1 MLKFIVRIGR
11 IKMEKV
17 KVTYLGKSYLYPR
30 DITLEDISKDF
41 QKNYLETI
49 IMAEVNGRPC
59 ELNYKVTD
67 DVTVDFFDLTSPTG
81 NRVYE
86 SGLIF
91 VLEKACL
98 NMLNSEIEVKY
109 SIDKGIYIKT
119 YKKITKE
126 DLDKVS
132 REMKEIVKRNL
143 PIQKNLVN
151 RLEAIDYYKSTKS
164 YDKVNVLK
172 YSVNTNVN
180 LYRLMDIYNYFFSY
194 LPVSTG
200 ALKEFKLTYIDQNSF
215 VLRYPNIYYLNK
227 IPVYKHHDKLFNE
240 FKKYDEWSEKLGIE
254 NVSSLNNK
262 VTKGNVD
269 DIVLLS
275 ENIQNNSLFKISET
289 IYNNKKLKLILLAG
303 PSSSGKTTTSKKL
316 ELFLKGFGLNPIAI
330 SIDNYFVDRDKTP
343 ILPDGSYDFESLN
356 SINVELFNRNLKDL
370 LDGKEVTLPVYN
382 FITGKSE
389 LSDESI
395 KLGEKEILIVEGLHA
410 LNEELTYSIDKKNK
424 YKIYL
429 CPLTVLSLDNHN
441 RIRTTDNRLLRRIV
455 RDNRTRGYSASDTL
469 STWGKVREGEEKY
482 VFPFQDEAD
491 VIFNTSLIYELGV
504 LKTYAEPL
512 LYSVEENDPMY
523 KEAVRLLNLLKNIL
537 PISNDYIP
545 VDSIVREFIG
555 GGYFKL

>member
-1 MLKFIVRIGR
+1 
-11 IKMEKV
+11 MEKV
-17 KVTYLGKSYLYPR
+17 KVTYLGKSYMYPK

-41 QKNYLETI
+41 QENYSETI
-49 IMAEVNGRPC
+49 IMAEVNGRPY

-151 RLEAIDYYKSTKS
+151 RLEAIDYYKSTKN

-194 LPVSTG
+194 LPVNTG

-343 ILPDGSYDFESLN
+343 RLPDGSYDFESLN

-512 LYSVEENDPMY
+512 LYSVEESDPMY

>member
-1 MLKFIVRIGR
+1 
-11 IKMEKV
+11 MEKV
-17 KVTYLGKSYLYPR
+17 KVTYLGKSYMYPK

-41 QKNYLETI
+41 QENYSETI
-49 IMAEVNGRPC
+49 IMAEVNGRPY

-151 RLEAIDYYKSTKS
+151 RLEAIEYYKSTKS

-275 ENIQNNSLFKISET
+275 ENIQNNSLFKIAET

-343 ILPDGSYDFESLN
+343 RLPDGSYDFESLN
-356 SINVELFNRNLKDL
+356 SINVELFNKNLKDL

-410 LNEELTYSIDKKNK
+410 LNEELTYSIDRKNK

-469 STWGKVREGEEKY
+469 SSWGKVREGEEKY

-512 LYSVEENDPMY
+512 LYSVEESDPMY

-545 VDSIVREFIG
+545 VDSIVREFVG

>member
-1 MLKFIVRIGR
+1 
-11 IKMEKV
+11 MEKV

-41 QKNYLETI
+41 QKNYSETI

-98 NMLNSEIEVKY
+98 NMLNSEVEVKY

-132 REMKEIVKRNL
+132 REMKEIVKRDL

-151 RLEAIDYYKSTKS
+151 RLEAIDYYKSTKN

-254 NVSSLNNK
+254 NVSSLNSR

-269 DIVLLS
+269 DLVLLS
-275 ENIQNNSLFKISET
+275 ENIQNNSLFKIAET

-343 ILPDGSYDFESLN
+343 RLPDGSYDFESLN
-356 SINVELFNRNLKDL
+356 AINVELFNRNLKDL

-469 STWGKVREGEEKY
+469 SSWGKVREGEEKY

>member
-1 MLKFIVRIGR
+1 
-11 IKMEKV
+11 MEKV

-151 RLEAIDYYKSTKS
+151 RLEAIEYYKSTKS

-343 ILPDGSYDFESLN
+343 RLPDGSYDFESLN
-356 SINVELFNRNLKDL
+356 SINVELFNKNLKDL

-410 LNEELTYSIDKKNK
+410 LNEELTYSIDRKNK

-512 LYSVEENDPMY
+512 LYSVEESDPMY

>member
-1 MLKFIVRIGR
+1 
-11 IKMEKV
+11 MEKV

-151 RLEAIDYYKSTKS
+151 RLEAIEYYKSTKS

-441 RIRTTDNRLLRRIV
+441 RIRTTDNRLLRRII

>member
-1 MLKFIVRIGR
+1 
-11 IKMEKV
+11 MEKV
-17 KVTYLGKSYLYPR
+17 KVTYLGKSYMYPK

-41 QKNYLETI
+41 QENYSETI
-49 IMAEVNGRPC
+49 IMAEVNGRPY

-98 NMLNSEIEVKY
+98 NMINSEIEVKY

-119 YKKITKE
+119 HKKITKE

-151 RLEAIDYYKSTKS
+151 RLEAIEYYKSTKS

-262 VTKGNVD
+262 VTKGSVD

-275 ENIQNNSLFKISET
+275 ENIQNNSLFKIAET

-330 SIDNYFVDRDKTP
+330 SIDNYFLDRDKTP
-343 ILPDGSYDFESLN
+343 RLPDGSYDFESLN
-356 SINVELFNRNLKDL
+356 SINVELFNKNLKDL

-410 LNEELTYSIDKKNK
+410 LNEELTYSIDRKNK

-512 LYSVEENDPMY
+512 LYSVEESDPMY

>member
-1 MLKFIVRIGR
+1 
-11 IKMEKV
+11 MEKV

-151 RLEAIDYYKSTKS
+151 RLEAIDYYKSTKN

-356 SINVELFNRNLKDL
+356 SINVELFNKNLKDL

-410 LNEELTYSIDKKNK
+410 LNEELTYSIDRKNK

-512 LYSVEENDPMY
+512 LYSVEESDPMY

>member
-1 MLKFIVRIGR
+1 
-11 IKMEKV
+11 MEKV

-151 RLEAIDYYKSTKS
+151 RLEAIEYYKSTKS

-254 NVSSLNNK
+254 NVSSLNSR

-275 ENIQNNSLFKISET
+275 ENIQNNSLFRIAET

-356 SINVELFNRNLKDL
+356 SINVELFNKNLKDL

-410 LNEELTYSIDKKNK
+410 LNEELTYSIDRKNK

-469 STWGKVREGEEKY
+469 SSWGKVREGEEKY

-512 LYSVEENDPMY
+512 LYSVEESDPMY

>member
-1 MLKFIVRIGR
+1 
-11 IKMEKV
+11 MEKV

-151 RLEAIDYYKSTKS
+151 RLEAIEYYKSTKS

-275 ENIQNNSLFKISET
+275 ENIQNNSLFKIAET

-343 ILPDGSYDFESLN
+343 RLPDGSYDFESLN
-356 SINVELFNRNLKDL
+356 SINVELFNKNLKDL

-389 LSDESI
+389 LLDESI

-410 LNEELTYSIDKKNK
+410 LNEELTYSIDRKNK

-469 STWGKVREGEEKY
+469 STWSKVREGEEKY

>member
-1 MLKFIVRIGR
+1 
-11 IKMEKV
+11 MEKV
-17 KVTYLGKSYLYPR
+17 KVTYLGKSYMYPK

-41 QKNYLETI
+41 QDNYSETI
-49 IMAEVNGRPC
+49 IMAEVNGRPY

-119 YKKITKE
+119 HKKITKE

-151 RLEAIDYYKSTKS
+151 RLEAIEYYKSTKS

-262 VTKGNVD
+262 VTKGSVD

-275 ENIQNNSLFKISET
+275 ENIQNNSLFKIAET

-330 SIDNYFVDRDKTP
+330 SIDNYFLDRDKTP
-343 ILPDGSYDFESLN
+343 RLPDGSYDFESLN
-356 SINVELFNRNLKDL
+356 SINVELFNKNLKDL

-469 STWGKVREGEEKY
+469 SSWGKVREGEEKY

-512 LYSVEENDPMY
+512 LYSVEESDPMY

>member
-1 MLKFIVRIGR
+1 
-11 IKMEKV
+11 MEKV

-41 QKNYLETI
+41 QKNYSETI

-132 REMKEIVKRNL
+132 REMKEIVKRDL

-151 RLEAIDYYKSTKS
+151 RLEAIDYYKSTKN

-254 NVSSLNNK
+254 NVSSLNSR

-269 DIVLLS
+269 DLVLLS
-275 ENIQNNSLFKISET
+275 ENIQNNSLFKIAET

-343 ILPDGSYDFESLN
+343 RLPDGSYDFESLN
-356 SINVELFNRNLKDL
+356 AINVELFNRNLKDL

-469 STWGKVREGEEKY
+469 SSWGKVREGEEKY

-512 LYSVEENDPMY
+512 LYSVEESDSMY

>member
-1 MLKFIVRIGR
+1 
-11 IKMEKV
+11 MEKV

-151 RLEAIDYYKSTKS
+151 RLEAIDYYKSTKN

-254 NVSSLNNK
+254 NVSSLNSR

-269 DIVLLS
+269 DLVLLS
-275 ENIQNNSLFKISET
+275 ENIQNNSLFKIAET

-343 ILPDGSYDFESLN
+343 RLPDGSYDFESLN
-356 SINVELFNRNLKDL
+356 AINVELFNRNLKDL

-410 LNEELTYSIDKKNK
+410 LNEELTYSIDRKNK

-512 LYSVEENDPMY
+512 LYSVEESDPMY

>member
-1 MLKFIVRIGR
+1 
-11 IKMEKV
+11 MEKV
-17 KVTYLGKSYLYPR
+17 KVTYLGKSYMYPK

-41 QKNYLETI
+41 QDNYSETI
-49 IMAEVNGRPC
+49 IMAEVNGRPY

-119 YKKITKE
+119 HKKITKE

-151 RLEAIDYYKSTKS
+151 RLEAIEYYKSTKS

-275 ENIQNNSLFKISET
+275 ENIQNNSLFKIAET

-343 ILPDGSYDFESLN
+343 RLPDGSYDFESLN
-356 SINVELFNRNLKDL
+356 SINVELFNKNLKDL

-441 RIRTTDNRLLRRIV
+441 RIRTTDNRLLRRII

-512 LYSVEENDPMY
+512 LYSVEESDPMY

>member
-1 MLKFIVRIGR
+1 
-11 IKMEKV
+11 MEKV
-17 KVTYLGKSYLYPR
+17 KVTYLGKSYMYPK

-41 QKNYLETI
+41 QENYSETI
-49 IMAEVNGRPC
+49 IMAEVNGRPY

-132 REMKEIVKRNL
+132 REMKEIVKRDL

-151 RLEAIDYYKSTKS
+151 RLEAIDYYKSTKN

-275 ENIQNNSLFKISET
+275 ENIQNNSLFKIAET

-343 ILPDGSYDFESLN
+343 RLPDGSYDFESLN
-356 SINVELFNRNLKDL
+356 AINVELFNRNLKDL

-469 STWGKVREGEEKY
+469 SSWGKVREGEEKY

-512 LYSVEENDPMY
+512 LYSVEESDPMY

>member
-1 MLKFIVRIGR
+1 
-11 IKMEKV
+11 MEKV

-41 QKNYLETI
+41 QKNYSETI

-132 REMKEIVKRNL
+132 REMKEIVKRDL

-151 RLEAIDYYKSTKS
+151 RLEAIDYYKSTKN

-343 ILPDGSYDFESLN
+343 RLPDGSYDFESLN
-356 SINVELFNRNLKDL
+356 AINVELFNRNLKDL

-512 LYSVEENDPMY
+512 LYSVEESDPMY

>member
-1 MLKFIVRIGR
+1 
-11 IKMEKV
+11 MEKV
-17 KVTYLGKSYLYPR
+17 KVTYLGKSYMYPK

-41 QKNYLETI
+41 QDNYSETI
-49 IMAEVNGRPC
+49 IMAEVNGRPY

-119 YKKITKE
+119 HKKITKE

-151 RLEAIDYYKSTKS
+151 RLEAIEYYKSTKS

-262 VTKGNVD
+262 VTKGSVD

-275 ENIQNNSLFKISET
+275 ENIQNNSLFKIAET

-343 ILPDGSYDFESLN
+343 RLPDGSYDFESLN
-356 SINVELFNRNLKDL
+356 SINVELFNKNLKDL

-441 RIRTTDNRLLRRIV
+441 RIRTTDNRLLRRII

-512 LYSVEENDPMY
+512 LYSVEESDPMY

>member
-1 MLKFIVRIGR
+1 
-11 IKMEKV
+11 MEKV

-41 QKNYLETI
+41 QKNYSETI

-132 REMKEIVKRNL
+132 REMKEIVKRDL

-151 RLEAIDYYKSTKS
+151 RLEAIEYYKSTKS

-254 NVSSLNNK
+254 NVSSLNSR

-269 DIVLLS
+269 DLVLLS
-275 ENIQNNSLFKISET
+275 ENIQNNSLFKIAET

-343 ILPDGSYDFESLN
+343 RLPDGSYDFESLN
-356 SINVELFNRNLKDL
+356 AINVELFNRNLKDL

-469 STWGKVREGEEKY
+469 SSWGKVREGEEKY

-512 LYSVEENDPMY
+512 LYSVEESDPMY

>member
-1 MLKFIVRIGR
+1 
-11 IKMEKV
+11 MEKV
-17 KVTYLGKSYLYPR
+17 KVTYLGKSYMYPK

-41 QKNYLETI
+41 QENYSETI
-49 IMAEVNGRPC
+49 IMAEVNGRPY

-67 DVTVDFFDLTSPTG
+67 DVTVDFFDLTSSTG

-151 RLEAIDYYKSTKS
+151 RLEAIEYYKSTKS

-254 NVSSLNNK
+254 NVSSLNSR

-269 DIVLLS
+269 DLVLLS
-275 ENIQNNSLFKISET
+275 ENIQNNSLFKIAET

-343 ILPDGSYDFESLN
+343 RLPDGSYDFESLN
-356 SINVELFNRNLKDL
+356 AINVELFNRNLKDL

-469 STWGKVREGEEKY
+469 STWSKVREGEEKY

>member
-1 MLKFIVRIGR
+1 
-11 IKMEKV
+11 MEKV
-17 KVTYLGKSYLYPR
+17 KVTYLGKSYMYPK

-41 QKNYLETI
+41 QENYSETI
-49 IMAEVNGRPC
+49 IMAEVNGRPY

-67 DVTVDFFDLTSPTG
+67 DVTVDFFDLTSSTG

-151 RLEAIDYYKSTKS
+151 RLEAIEYYKSTKS

-262 VTKGNVD
+262 VTKGSVD

-275 ENIQNNSLFKISET
+275 ENIQNNSLFKIAET

-330 SIDNYFVDRDKTP
+330 SIDNYFLDRDKTP
-343 ILPDGSYDFESLN
+343 RLPDGSYDFESLN
-356 SINVELFNRNLKDL
+356 SINVELFNKNLKDL

-469 STWGKVREGEEKY
+469 STWSKVREGEEKY

-512 LYSVEENDPMY
+512 LYSVEESDPMY

>member
-1 MLKFIVRIGR
+1 
-11 IKMEKV
+11 MEKV

-132 REMKEIVKRNL
+132 REMKEIVKRDL

-151 RLEAIDYYKSTKS
+151 RLEAIDYYKSTKN

-289 IYNNKKLKLILLAG
+289 IYNNKKLKLILHAG

-330 SIDNYFVDRDKTP
+330 SIDNYFLDRDKTP

-356 SINVELFNRNLKDL
+356 SINVELFNKNLKDL

-410 LNEELTYSIDKKNK
+410 LNEELTYSIDRKNK

>member
-1 MLKFIVRIGR
+1 
-11 IKMEKV
+11 MEKV
-17 KVTYLGKSYLYPR
+17 KVTYLGKSYMYPK

-41 QKNYLETI
+41 QDNYSETI
-49 IMAEVNGRPC
+49 IMAEVNGRPY

-132 REMKEIVKRNL
+132 REMKEIVKRDL

-151 RLEAIDYYKSTKS
+151 RLEAIDYYKSTKN

-262 VTKGNVD
+262 VTKGSVD

-275 ENIQNNSLFKISET
+275 ENIQNNSLFKIAET

-343 ILPDGSYDFESLN
+343 RLPDGSYDFESLN
-356 SINVELFNRNLKDL
+356 AINVELFNRNLKDL

-441 RIRTTDNRLLRRIV
+441 RIRTTDNRLLRRII

-512 LYSVEENDPMY
+512 LYSVEESDPMY

>member
-1 MLKFIVRIGR
+1 
-11 IKMEKV
+11 MEKV
-17 KVTYLGKSYLYPR
+17 KVTYLGKSYMYPK

-41 QKNYLETI
+41 QENYSETI
-49 IMAEVNGRPC
+49 IMAEVNGRPY

-67 DVTVDFFDLTSPTG
+67 DVTVDFFDLTSSTG

-151 RLEAIDYYKSTKS
+151 RLEAIEYYKSTKS

-275 ENIQNNSLFKISET
+275 ENIQNNSLFKIAET

-343 ILPDGSYDFESLN
+343 RLPDGSYDFESLN
-356 SINVELFNRNLKDL
+356 SINVELFNKNLKDL

-410 LNEELTYSIDKKNK
+410 LNEELTYSIDRKNK

-512 LYSVEENDPMY
+512 LYSVEESDPMY

>member
-1 MLKFIVRIGR
+1 
-11 IKMEKV
+11 MEKV
-17 KVTYLGKSYLYPR
+17 KVTYLGKSYMYPK

-41 QKNYLETI
+41 QENYSETI
-49 IMAEVNGRPC
+49 IMAEVNGRPY

-119 YKKITKE
+119 HKKITKE

-151 RLEAIDYYKSTKS
+151 RLEAIEYYKSTKS

-215 VLRYPNIYYLNK
+215 ILRYPNIYYLNK

-262 VTKGNVD
+262 VTKGSVD

-275 ENIQNNSLFKISET
+275 ENIQNNSLFKIAET

-343 ILPDGSYDFESLN
+343 RLPDGSYDFESLN
-356 SINVELFNRNLKDL
+356 SINVELFNKNLKDL

-410 LNEELTYSIDKKNK
+410 LNEELTYSIDRKNK

-469 STWGKVREGEEKY
+469 SSWGKVREGEEKY

-512 LYSVEENDPMY
+512 LYSVEESDPMY

-545 VDSIVREFIG
+545 VDSIVREFVG

>member
-1 MLKFIVRIGR
+1 
-11 IKMEKV
+11 MEKV
-17 KVTYLGKSYLYPR
+17 KVTYLGKSYMYPK

-41 QKNYLETI
+41 QENYSETI
-49 IMAEVNGRPC
+49 IMAEVNGRPY

-119 YKKITKE
+119 HKKITKE

-151 RLEAIDYYKSTKS
+151 RLEAIEYYKSTKS

-275 ENIQNNSLFKISET
+275 ENIQNNSLFKIAET

-343 ILPDGSYDFESLN
+343 RLPDGSYDFESLN
-356 SINVELFNRNLKDL
+356 SINVELFNKNLKDL

-469 STWGKVREGEEKY
+469 SSGGKVREGEEKY

-512 LYSVEENDPMY
+512 LYSVEESDPMY

>member
-1 MLKFIVRIGR
+1 
-11 IKMEKV
+11 MEKV
-17 KVTYLGKSYLYPR
+17 KVTYLGKSYMYPK

-41 QKNYLETI
+41 QENYSETI
-49 IMAEVNGRPC
+49 IMAEVNGRPY

-119 YKKITKE
+119 HKKITKE

-151 RLEAIDYYKSTKS
+151 RLEAIEYYKSTKS

-200 ALKEFKLTYIDQNSF
+200 SLKEFKLTYIDQNSF
-215 VLRYPNIYYLNK
+215 ILRYPNIYYLNK

-262 VTKGNVD
+262 VTKGSVD

-343 ILPDGSYDFESLN
+343 RLPDGSYDFESLN
-356 SINVELFNRNLKDL
+356 SINVELFNKNLKDL

-512 LYSVEENDPMY
+512 LYSVEESDPMY

>member
-1 MLKFIVRIGR
+1 
-11 IKMEKV
+11 MEKV
-17 KVTYLGKSYLYPR
+17 KVTYLGKSYMYPK

-41 QKNYLETI
+41 QENYSETI
-49 IMAEVNGRPC
+49 IMAEVNGRPY

-67 DVTVDFFDLTSPTG
+67 DVTVDFFDLTSSTG

-151 RLEAIDYYKSTKS
+151 RLEAIEYYKSTKS

-275 ENIQNNSLFKISET
+275 ENIQNNSLFKIAET

-410 LNEELTYSIDKKNK
+410 LNEELTYSIDRKNK

-512 LYSVEENDPMY
+512 LYSVEESDPMY

>member
-1 MLKFIVRIGR
+1 
-11 IKMEKV
+11 MEKV
-17 KVTYLGKSYLYPR
+17 KVMYLGKSYLYPR

-41 QKNYLETI
+41 QKNYSETI

-132 REMKEIVKRNL
+132 REMKEIVKRDL

-151 RLEAIDYYKSTKS
+151 RLEAIDYYKSTKN

-254 NVSSLNNK
+254 NVSSLNSR

-269 DIVLLS
+269 DLVLLS
-275 ENIQNNSLFKISET
+275 ENIQNNSLFKIAET

-343 ILPDGSYDFESLN
+343 RLPDGSYDFESLN
-356 SINVELFNRNLKDL
+356 AINVELFNRNLKDL

-469 STWGKVREGEEKY
+469 SSWGKVREGEEKY

-512 LYSVEENDPMY
+512 LYSVEESDPMY

>member
-1 MLKFIVRIGR
+1 
-11 IKMEKV
+11 MEKV
-17 KVTYLGKSYLYPR
+17 KVTYLGKSYMYPK

-41 QKNYLETI
+41 QANYSETI
-49 IMAEVNGRPC
+49 IMAEVNGRPY

-132 REMKEIVKRNL
+132 NEMKEIVKRNL

-151 RLEAIDYYKSTKS
+151 RLEAIEYYKSTKS

-194 LPVSTG
+194 LPVNTG

-254 NVSSLNNK
+254 NVSSLNSR

-269 DIVLLS
+269 DLVLLS
-275 ENIQNNSLFKISET
+275 ENIQNNSLFKIAET

-343 ILPDGSYDFESLN
+343 KLPDGSYDFESLKALN
-356 SINVELFNRNLKDL
+356 IKLFNENLKDL
-370 LDGKEVTLPVYN
+370 LAGKEVTLPVYN

-410 LNEELTYSIDKKNK
+410 LNEELTYSIDRKNK

-469 STWGKVREGEEKY
+469 SSWGKVREGEEKY

-512 LYSVEENDPMY
+512 LYSVEESDPMY

>member
-1 MLKFIVRIGR
+1 
-11 IKMEKV
+11 MEKV
-17 KVTYLGKSYLYPR
+17 KVTYLGKSYMYPK

-41 QKNYLETI
+41 QENYSETI
-49 IMAEVNGRPC
+49 IMAEVNGRPY

-119 YKKITKE
+119 HKKITKE

-151 RLEAIDYYKSTKS
+151 RLEAIEYYKSTKS

-262 VTKGNVD
+262 VTKGSVD

-275 ENIQNNSLFKISET
+275 ENIQNNSLFKIAET

-330 SIDNYFVDRDKTP
+330 SIDNYFLDRDKTP
-343 ILPDGSYDFESLN
+343 RLPDGSYDFESLN
-356 SINVELFNRNLKDL
+356 SINVELFNKNLKDL

-410 LNEELTYSIDKKNK
+410 LNEELTYSIDRKNK

-469 STWGKVREGEEKY
+469 STWSKVREGEEKY

>member
-1 MLKFIVRIGR
+1 
-11 IKMEKV
+11 MEKV
-17 KVTYLGKSYLYPR
+17 KVTYLGKSYMYPK

-41 QKNYLETI
+41 QENYSETI
-49 IMAEVNGRPC
+49 IMAEVNGRPY

-151 RLEAIDYYKSTKS
+151 RLEAIEYYKSTKS

-275 ENIQNNSLFKISET
+275 ENIQNNSLFKIAET

-343 ILPDGSYDFESLN
+343 RLPDGSYDFESLN
-356 SINVELFNRNLKDL
+356 SINVDLFNKNLKDL

>member
-1 MLKFIVRIGR
+1 
-11 IKMEKV
+11 MEKV
-17 KVTYLGKSYLYPR
+17 KVTYLGKSYMYPK

-41 QKNYLETI
+41 QENYSETI
-49 IMAEVNGRPC
+49 IMAEVNGRPY

-132 REMKEIVKRNL
+132 REMKEIVKRDL

-151 RLEAIDYYKSTKS
+151 RLEAIEYYKSTKS

-254 NVSSLNNK
+254 NVSSLNSR

-275 ENIQNNSLFKISET
+275 ENIQNNSLFKIAET

-343 ILPDGSYDFESLN
+343 RLPDGSYDFESLN
-356 SINVELFNRNLKDL
+356 AINVELFNRNLKDL

-469 STWGKVREGEEKY
+469 SSWGKVREGEEKY

-512 LYSVEENDPMY
+512 LYSVEESDPMY

>member
-1 MLKFIVRIGR
+1 
-11 IKMEKV
+11 MEKV
-17 KVTYLGKSYLYPR
+17 KVTYLGKSYMYPK

-41 QKNYLETI
+41 QDNYSETI
-49 IMAEVNGRPC
+49 IMAEVNGRPY

-119 YKKITKE
+119 HKKITKE

-143 PIQKNLVN
+143 LIQKNLVN
-151 RLEAIDYYKSTKS
+151 RLEAIEYYKSTKS

-262 VTKGNVD
+262 VAKGSVD

-275 ENIQNNSLFKISET
+275 ENIQNNSLFKIAET

-330 SIDNYFVDRDKTP
+330 SIDNYFLDRDKTP
-343 ILPDGSYDFESLN
+343 RLPDGSYDFESLN
-356 SINVELFNRNLKDL
+356 SINVELFNKNLKDL

-441 RIRTTDNRLLRRIV
+441 RIRTTDNRLLRRII

-512 LYSVEENDPMY
+512 LYSVEESDPMY

>member
-1 MLKFIVRIGR
+1 
-11 IKMEKV
+11 MEKV
-17 KVTYLGKSYLYPR
+17 KVTYLGKSYMYPK

-41 QKNYLETI
+41 QENYSETI
-49 IMAEVNGRPC
+49 IMAEVNGRPY

-119 YKKITKE
+119 HKKITKE

-151 RLEAIDYYKSTKS
+151 RLEAIEYYKSTKS

-262 VTKGNVD
+262 VTKGSVD

-275 ENIQNNSLFKISET
+275 ENIQNNSLFKIAET

-343 ILPDGSYDFESLN
+343 RLPDGSYDFESLN
-356 SINVELFNRNLKDL
+356 SINVELFNKNLKDL

-441 RIRTTDNRLLRRIV
+441 RIRTTDNRLLRRII

-512 LYSVEENDPMY
+512 LYSVEESDPMY

>member
-1 MLKFIVRIGR
+1 
-11 IKMEKV
+11 MEKV
-17 KVTYLGKSYLYPR
+17 KVTYLGKSYMYPK

-41 QKNYLETI
+41 QDNYSETI
-49 IMAEVNGRPC
+49 IMAEVNGRPY

-119 YKKITKE
+119 HKKITKE

-151 RLEAIDYYKSTKS
+151 RLEAIEYYKSTKS

-262 VTKGNVD
+262 VTKGSVD

-275 ENIQNNSLFKISET
+275 ENIQNNSLFKIAET

-330 SIDNYFVDRDKTP
+330 SIDNYFLDRDKTP
-343 ILPDGSYDFESLN
+343 RLPDGSYDFESLN
-356 SINVELFNRNLKDL
+356 SINVELFNKNLKDL

-469 STWGKVREGEEKY
+469 SSWGKVREGEEKY

-545 VDSIVREFIG
+545 VDSVVREFIG

>member
-1 MLKFIVRIGR
+1 
-11 IKMEKV
+11 MEKV
-17 KVTYLGKSYLYPR
+17 KVTYLGKSYMYPK

-41 QKNYLETI
+41 QENYSETI
-49 IMAEVNGRPC
+49 IMAEVNGRPY

-151 RLEAIDYYKSTKS
+151 RLEAIEYYKSTKS

-275 ENIQNNSLFKISET
+275 ENIQNNSLFKIAET
-289 IYNNKKLKLILLAG
+289 IYNNKKIKLILLAG

-343 ILPDGSYDFESLN
+343 RLPDGSYDFESLN
-356 SINVELFNRNLKDL
+356 SINVELFNKNLKDL

-410 LNEELTYSIDKKNK
+410 LNEELTYSIDRKNK

-469 STWGKVREGEEKY
+469 STWSKVREGEEKY

>member
-1 MLKFIVRIGR
+1 
-11 IKMEKV
+11 MEKV
-17 KVTYLGKSYLYPR
+17 KVTYLGKSYMYPK

-41 QKNYLETI
+41 QENYSETI
-49 IMAEVNGRPC
+49 IMAEVNGRPY

-126 DLDKVS
+126 YLDKVS

-151 RLEAIDYYKSTKS
+151 RLEAIEYYKSTKS

-262 VTKGNVD
+262 VTKGSVD

-275 ENIQNNSLFKISET
+275 ENIQNNSLFKIAET

-330 SIDNYFVDRDKTP
+330 SIDNYFLDRDKTP
-343 ILPDGSYDFESLN
+343 RLPDGSYDFESLN
-356 SINVELFNRNLKDL
+356 SINVELFNKNLKDL

-441 RIRTTDNRLLRRIV
+441 RIRTTDNRLLRRII

-512 LYSVEENDPMY
+512 LYSVEESDPMY

>member
-1 MLKFIVRIGR
+1 
-11 IKMEKV
+11 MEKV
-17 KVTYLGKSYLYPR
+17 KVTYLGKSYMYPK

-41 QKNYLETI
+41 QDNYSETI
-49 IMAEVNGRPC
+49 IMAEVNGRPY

-132 REMKEIVKRNL
+132 KEMKEIVKRDL

-151 RLEAIDYYKSTKS
+151 RLEAIEYYKSTKS

-254 NVSSLNNK
+254 NVSSLNSR

-275 ENIQNNSLFKISET
+275 ENIQNNSLFKIAET

-343 ILPDGSYDFESLN
+343 RLPDGSYDFESLN
-356 SINVELFNRNLKDL
+356 SINVELFNKNLKDL

-469 STWGKVREGEEKY
+469 SSWGKVREGEEKY

-512 LYSVEENDPMY
+512 LYSVEESDPMY

>member
-1 MLKFIVRIGR
+1 
-11 IKMEKV
+11 MEKV
-17 KVTYLGKSYLYPR
+17 KVTYLGKSYMYPK

-41 QKNYLETI
+41 QENYSETI
-49 IMAEVNGRPC
+49 IMAEVNGRPY

-151 RLEAIDYYKSTKS
+151 RLEAIEYYKSTKN

-275 ENIQNNSLFKISET
+275 ENIQNNSLFKIAET

-343 ILPDGSYDFESLN
+343 RLPDGSYDFESLN
-356 SINVELFNRNLKDL
+356 SINVELFNKNLKDL

-410 LNEELTYSIDKKNK
+410 LNEELTYSIDRKNK

-441 RIRTTDNRLLRRIV
+441 RIRTTDNRLLRRII

>member
-1 MLKFIVRIGR
+1 
-11 IKMEKV
+11 MEKV
-17 KVTYLGKSYLYPR
+17 KVTYLGKSYMYPK

-41 QKNYLETI
+41 QDNYSETI
-49 IMAEVNGRPC
+49 IMAEVNGRPY

-119 YKKITKE
+119 HKKITKE

-151 RLEAIDYYKSTKS
+151 RLEAIEYYKSTKS

-262 VTKGNVD
+262 VTKGSVD

-275 ENIQNNSLFKISET
+275 ENIQNNSLFKIAET

-330 SIDNYFVDRDKTP
+330 SIDNYFLDRDKTP
-343 ILPDGSYDFESLN
+343 RLPDDSYDFESLN
-356 SINVELFNRNLKDL
+356 SINVELFNKNLKDL

-441 RIRTTDNRLLRRIV
+441 RIRTTDNRLLRRII

-512 LYSVEENDPMY
+512 LYSVEESDPMY